1 MKISINKFR
10 AEFKTLIDA
19 MEMVNDFYWKDLLR
33 AQSESI
39 CKYPLVTAH
48 YATAGIRINQDQ
60 IQLEINV
67 CDKIYSDWNENLNDV
82 ESDTLNIQRQIFN
95 AMQSPRWKQLG
106 RIESASVRK
115 FIADSKD
122 YVAGHTMTLTFLLR
136 DLNGTCDLPIFD
148 YDFGIVGSG
157 GGNSVTVFNSD
168 GSYSVI
174 VDCGGELSLPDIT
187 YSVVNS
193 ASDVILNDTVPSVN
207 NISATLPD
215 TTYNI
220 FVNGVL
226 NQSFSIPTL
235 ANEIININP

>member
-1 MKISINKFR
+1 MKTSINKFR

-33 AQSESI
+33 AQSEAV

-48 YATAGIRINQDQ
+48 YSTGSLVVNQDR
-60 IQLEINV
+60 ILFDINV

-122 YVAGHTMTLTFLLR
+122 YVAGHTMTVSFLLR

-148 YDFGIVGSG
+148 YDFGHVTNES
-157 GGNSVTVFNSD
+157 NKVTVFNSD

-174 VDCGGELSLPDIT
+174 VDCGGELELPDIT
-187 YSVVNS
+187 YEVTNS
-193 ASDVILNDTVPSVN
+193 ASDVITTATVPSVN
-207 NISATLPD
+207 NISYVLPD
-215 TTYNI
+215 TTYN
-220 FVNGVL
+220 FVVNGVTTTVIL
-226 NQSFSIPTL
+226 PTL
-235 ANEIININP
+235 KDETINVVWQ